1 MQVIDSY
8 RQAELTPAGMRKTT
22 PASSTTL
29 LAGADQAS
37 REK

>member
-8 RQAELTPAGMRKTT
+8 RQAKLTPAGMRKTT
-22 PASSTTL
+22 PASSTAL
-29 LAGADQAS
+29 SAGADHAS